1 MALDGRVAVVTGGSR
16 GIGQGI
22 TLRLGRAG
30 ARVAIVDRD
39 PADET
44 LRLLRAA
51 GSEPWSTQADVS
63 DPASVAAAFGRLEQE
78 VGRPY
83 ALVNA
88 AGVFADEPFL
98 ATSAETWDRVM
109 GVNAKGVF
117 LCGQQAAH
125 LMRDQAGGR
134 IVNILS
140 TASVQGFALESAYC
154 ASKGAVLLLTKVMA
168 IELAQYGITVN
179 GVGPGTVPTAM
190 GDAYLAHGPIADHEL
205 ARTPLG
211 RFGTPAD
218 IAEAVLFLVDRAS
231 WLTGQAL
238 YVDGGFLA
246 AGLPVLT
253 GLGADSEAV
262 S

>member
-1 MALDGRVAVVTGGSR
+1 MALDGKVAVVTGGSR

-22 TLRLGRAG
+22 ALRLGRAG
-30 ARVAIVDRD
+30 ARVAILDRD

-44 LRLLRAA
+44 LRLLQAD
-51 GSEPWSTQADVS
+51 GPEPWVARTDVS
-63 DPASVAAAFGRLEQE
+63 DPESAAAAFERLKQE
-78 VGRPY
+78 VGPPY

-98 ATSAETWDRVM
+98 TTSAQTWDHVM

-117 LCGQQAAH
+117 LCCQQAAR

-140 TASVQGFALESAYC
+140 TASVQGFALESVYC

-190 GDAYLAHGPIADHEL
+190 GDVYLAHGPIADHEL
-205 ARTPLG
+205 ARTPMG

-218 IAEAVLFLVDRAS
+218 IAEAVLFLVDQAS
-231 WLTGQAL
+231 WLTGQAI

-246 AGLPVLT
+246 AGLPMLA
-253 GLGADSEAV
+253 GLASADAEV

>member
-1 MALDGRVAVVTGGSR
+1 MALDGKVAVVTGGSR

-22 TLRLGRAG
+22 ALRLGRAG
-30 ARVAIVDRD
+30 ARVAILDRD

-44 LRLLRAA
+44 LRMLGAD
-51 GSEPWSTQADVS
+51 GPEPWSTQADVS
-63 DPASVAAAFGRLEQE
+63 DPESVAAAFGRLKQE
-78 VGRPY
+78 VGLPY

-88 AGVFADEPFL
+88 AGVFADELFL
-98 ATSAETWDRVM
+98 TTSAQTWDHVM

-117 LCGQQAAH
+117 LCGQQAAR

-140 TASVQGFALESAYC
+140 TASVQGFALESVYC

-179 GVGPGTVPTAM
+179 GVGPGTVPTTM
-190 GDAYLAHGPIADHEL
+190 GDAYLAHGPISDHEL

-218 IAEAVLFLVDRAS
+218 IAEAVLFLVDQAS
-231 WLTGQAL
+231 WLTGQAI

-246 AGLPVLT
+246 AGLPMLA
-253 GLGADSEAV
+253 GLESAEVEA

>member
-30 ARVAIVDRD
+30 ARVAILDRD

-44 LRLLRAA
+44 LRLLRAD

-78 VGRPY
+78 VGPPY

-218 IAEAVLFLVDRAS
+218 IAEAVLFLVDGAS

-246 AGLPVLT
+246 AGLPLLT
-253 GLGADSEAV
+253 GLGADGEAV

>member
-1 MALDGRVAVVTGGSR
+1 MALDGKVAVVTGGSR

-22 TLRLGRAG
+22 ALRLGRAG

-44 LRLLRAA
+44 LRLLRTD
-51 GSEPWSTQADVS
+51 GPEPWSTQADVS
-63 DPASVAAAFGRLEQE
+63 DPEGVATAFGRLEQE
-78 VGRPY
+78 VGPPY

-98 ATSAETWDRVM
+98 TTSAQTWDRVM

-117 LCGQQAAH
+117 LCGQQAAR

-140 TASVQGFALESAYC
+140 TASAQGFALESAYC
-154 ASKGAVLLLTKVMA
+154 ASKGAVLLLTRVMA

-179 GVGPGTVPTAM
+179 GVGPGTVATAM
-190 GDAYLAHGPIADHEL
+190 GSAYLGSGPIAEHEL

-218 IAEAVLFLVDRAS
+218 VAEAVAFLVDQAS
-231 WLTGQAL
+231 WLTGQAI

-246 AGLPVLT
+246 AGLPVLA
-253 GLGADSEAV
+253 GLEPAGAEA